1 MNSIFNQGGKGSTG
15 ISANKQ
21 SIARVFNVKQN
32 EVAYLEVGSPVTGY
46 QILYDKATQTCWL
59 NTATGTVVSW
69 DIVDASMTLVTS
81 TGSYTLVQGVSNYN
95 LGYGVEGQDIVG
107 QTEARIAAL
116 ATNVIRVCTWN
127 IQNGYINFGYYSDPD
142 GGDALRFN
150 KDEDSPLYM
159 AEINEHMLRMGLDI
173 VGMQE
178 VLHRWDAPINL
189 RALYPYVDAAEGRTD
204 LDADGVTANRVY
216 SNSVMGMHKI
226 TSSSNTVLRP
236 REPSSD
242 GNGLLKTVMTING
255 VTISFY
261 NTHLYAYDDTI
272 RLQQLDTIA
281 GILQADTNTH
291 IILTG
296 DFNLHLDSQF
306 AALTNIGF
314 NMVNNQD
321 GPNTYNGT
329 KGWEWHMD
337 RIFHKG
343 FSAQGTWNVDEIPRE
358 LGDHKPVWVDLT
370 L

>member
-1 MNSIFNQGGKGSTG
+1 
-15 ISANKQ
+15 
-21 SIARVFNVKQN
+21 
-32 EVAYLEVGSPVTGY
+32 
-46 QILYDKATQTCWL
+46 
-59 NTATGTVVSW
+59 
-69 DIVDASMTLVTS
+69 
-81 TGSYTLVQGVSNYN
+81 
-95 LGYGVEGQDIVG
+95 
-107 QTEARIAAL
+107 
-116 ATNVIRVCTWN
+116 
-127 IQNGYINFGYYSDPD
+127 
-142 GGDALRFN
+142 
-150 KDEDSPLYM
+150 M